1 MKLLRRRNLFESIY
15 DKQEMNNYFN
25 NNNNLMKK
33 KMKYPIGKENYI
45 NPIIYNKKNSSNLD
59 ENIEMKSIMNDDNIN
74 SNKNPKNYYITEK
87 RNKKELYNTINHILI
102 SNAIKSEITFT
113 NLFKE
118 LYPQKINY
126 LEDKSRMQID
136 LE

>member
-87 RNKKELYNTINHILI
+87 RNKKELYNTISHILI

-118 LYPQKINY
+118 FNPQKINY

>member
-118 LYPQKINY
+118 FNPQKINY

>member
-15 DKQEMNNYFN
+15 DKEEMNNYFN

-33 KMKYPIGKENYI
+33 KMKYPIRKENYI

-59 ENIEMKSIMNDDNIN
+59 ENIEMKSIMNNDNIN
-74 SNKNPKNYYITEK
+74 YNKNSKNHYITEK